1 MVKVR
6 FYFDID
12 RFDECDCLL
21 SEIENIIK
29 SKLILLE
36 GYVYVVLGMFYWMKG
51 RFLNVNN
58 CCKDLL

>member
-1 MVKVR
+1 MLDEIYWKMVKVR

-12 RFDECDCLL
+12 RFDECDSLL

-36 GYVYVVLGMFYWMKG
+36 G
-51 RFLNVNN
+51 
-58 CCKDLL
+58 